1 MKRKST
7 IKRMFRIVAATIV
20 LLLGLL
26 IVHIALVVEPDRIE
40 NNTQQ
45 LSRIDFKQAPSGSNR
60 AEIMQL
66 LQTQPGV
73 KDSYFSAAGDML
85 IVRFDATQ
93 NKSANLLQV
102 LQHHFD
108 VAASLHTVS
117 ANDAA
122 KGCPVAG
129 TGSVIHKL
137 GTVVAGLF

>member
-1 MKRKST
+1 MKRKLAM
-7 IKRMFRIVAATIV
+7 KRIFRIVAATTV
-20 LLLGLL
+20 LLLGVL
-26 IVHIALVVEPDRIE
+26 IIHIAMVVEPERKE

-45 LSRIDFKQAPSGSNR
+45 LSRIDFKQAPSKR
-60 AEIMQL
+60 HRLEIMEL

-73 KDSYFSAAGDML
+73 KDSYFSATGDML

-93 NKSANLLQV
+93 NKSANLLQA

-129 TGSVIHKL
+129 TGSVINKW
-137 GTVVAGLF
+137 GTVVTGLF